1 MQKKNI
7 PLLCVITFLQGM
19 VFYASVATLYREAAG
34 LSMLEIGTIEAVNL
48 ALSMALEVPWGWL
61 ADRIGYRKTMIACN
75 ALFLVTKIIFWRAEG
90 FAGFLAERVL
100 LAVVLSGLSG
110 VDSSMLYLSAPPEEN
125 QRNEGWCQ
133 AVGEAGLLLSALL
146 YTAFLS
152 GQYRAAALW
161 TMIAYGLAAVL
172 TFFLAEVKPEEEC
185 QQKGSML
192 ALVKE
197 HFRVPGMIQ
206 LVLCCTLAGETM
218 QCMMV
223 FFNQKLYVRC
233 GMSDRMIHAA
243 FLVMTLAGLCGPLSH
258 RITKRLG
265 RKRMGLGI
273 LVTAALCAGVLAV
286 TGSGLLSV
294 VLITMISAAG
304 ALFSPL
310 VGSMEN
316 EMIRTPDR
324 ATAMSLNAIVG
335 GSLAVPME
343 LGLNGM
349 ADVSIPGTMILCAV
363 LCVAAAALYSR
374 TIKCSAVQNS

>member
-75 ALFLVTKIIFWRAEG
+75 ALFLVTKIIFWQAEG

-172 TFFLAEVKPEEEC
+172 TFFLAEVRPEEERR
-185 QQKGSML
+185 QKRSML
-192 ALVKE
+192 ALARE
-197 HFRVPGMIQ
+197 HFRAPGMIL

-218 QCMMV
+218 HCITV
-223 FFNQKLYVRC
+223 FFNQKQYVRC
-233 GMSDRMIHAA
+233 GMSDWMIGVA

-363 LCVAAAALYSR
+363 LCVAAAVLYSR
-374 TIKCSAVQNS
+374 MLRHSAVRNS

>member
-7 PLLCVITFLQGM
+7 LLLCVITFLQGM

-34 LSMLEIGTIEAVNL
+34 LSMLQIGTIEAVNL

-61 ADRIGYRKTMIACN
+61 ADRIGYRKTMIVCN
-75 ALFLVTKIIFWRAEG
+75 VLFLVTKVIFWQAEG

-110 VDSSMLYLSAPPEEN
+110 VDSSMLYLSAPPEKN
-125 QRNEGWCQ
+125 QKYEGWCQ
-133 AVGEAGLLLSALL
+133 AVGEAGVLLSGLV
-146 YTAFLS
+146 YTVFLS

-185 QQKGSML
+185 RQKRSML
-192 ALVKE
+192 ALAKE
-197 HFRVPGMIQ
+197 HFRTPGMIL
-206 LVLCCTLAGETM
+206 LVLCCALDGETM
-218 QCMMV
+218 HCVTV
-223 FFNQKLYVRC
+223 FFNQKQYVRC
-233 GMSDRMIHAA
+233 GMSDWMIGAA

-265 RKRMGLGI
+265 RKRMGVGL
-273 LVTAALCAGVLAV
+273 LLADALCAGLLAV

-294 VLITMISAAG
+294 ILITMISAGG
-304 ALFSPL
+304 ALFGPL
-310 VGSMEN
+310 VGSMSN

-324 ATAMSLNAIVG
+324 ATAISLNAIVG
-335 GSLAVPME
+335 SCLAVPME

-349 ADVSIPGTMILCAV
+349 ADVSIPGTMALCAV
-363 LCVAAAALYSR
+363 LCVAAAVLYSR
-374 TIKCSAVQNS
+374 MFRRGAVRNS

>member
-75 ALFLVTKIIFWRAEG
+75 ALFLVTKIIFWQAEG

-172 TFFLAEVKPEEEC
+172 TFFLAEVRPEEERR
-185 QQKGSML
+185 QKRSML
-192 ALVKE
+192 ALARE
-197 HFRVPGMIQ
+197 HFRAPGMIL

-218 QCMMV
+218 HCVTV
-223 FFNQKLYVRC
+223 FFNQKQYVRC
-233 GMSDRMIHAA
+233 GMSDWMIGVA

-265 RKRMGLGI
+265 RKRMGLG
-273 LVTAALCAGVLAV
+273 LLMTAALCAGVLAV

-363 LCVAAAALYSR
+363 LCVAAAVLYSR
-374 TIKCSAVQNS
+374 MLRHSAVRNS